1 MSEEVK
7 DLETTEN
14 IHRDSKG
21 RNLSWQW
28 TKKRTSSSLSFSVG
42 RTFIV
47 LSWLSMRRRKAGHR
61 RRKAGNRVTGT
72 EWQSSQWLLE
82 DWLED
87 WLRLQETW
95 VTVRIASPAAAL
107 EHQGK
112 QKFIDSQDDSV
123 CLFYSCFW
131 HEWRI
136 VGTKRKKTKSKRH
149 IWNVRGSLCNVKKQ
163 VE

>member
-47 LSWLSMRRRKAGHR
+47 LSWLSMRRTQKKEGRKQSDRHR
-61 RRKAGNRVTGT
+61 MTVKSVVTRRLTRRLT
-72 EWQSSQWLLE
+72 EVARDLS
-82 DWLED
+82 
-87 WLRLQETW
+87 
-95 VTVRIASPAAAL
+95 
-107 EHQGK
+107 
-112 QKFIDSQDDSV
+112 DSQDCES
-123 CLFYSCFW
+123 CSCIRTSGETKIHWQSRWFSLSLLLLFLT
-131 HEWRI
+131 RMKNR
-136 VGTKRKKTKSKRH
+136 GNKKNEDK
-149 IWNVRGSLCNVKKQ
+149 VKETHMKCTG
-163 VE
+163 VPL

>member
-47 LSWLSMRRRKAGHR
+47 LSWLSMRRTQKKEGRKQSDRHR
-61 RRKAGNRVTGT
+61 MTVKSVVTRRLT
-72 EWQSSQWLLE
+72 EVA
-82 DWLED
+82 
-87 WLRLQETW
+87 RETW